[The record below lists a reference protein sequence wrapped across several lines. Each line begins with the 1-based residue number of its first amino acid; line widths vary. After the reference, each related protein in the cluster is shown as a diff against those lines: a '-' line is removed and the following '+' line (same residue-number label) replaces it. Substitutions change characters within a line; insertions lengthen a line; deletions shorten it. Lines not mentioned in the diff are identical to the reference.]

1 MVKQI
6 FRVAGAAAIVAI
18 GVLSA
23 SGPPTTQ
30 AQSTAGS
37 SSDQLLA
44 EVRQLRSEI
53 KQAADSSIRAQLF
66 VARLQL
72 QEQRVNA
79 AGQQLMDVQSRLTAV
94 RQQQDGVRQRLTATE
109 EGQALLRPED
119 RSDDQSR
126 ALRLQIEQLQA
137 RIDDLRSQE
146 TTLSAAVA
154 SGQARWTEFNERLDA
169 LERSISASDGR

>member
-1 MVKQI
+1 MVKRI
-6 FRVAGAAAIVAI
+6 LRVAGMAALVAI
-18 GVLSA
+18 GVLA
-23 SGPPTTQ
+23 AIGLPTTH
-30 AQSTAGS
+30 AQSAAGS
-37 SSDQLLA
+37 SSDQLLL

-79 AGQQLMDVQSRLTAV
+79 EGQQLMDVQNRLTAV
-94 RQQQDGVRQRLTATE
+94 RQQQDGVRLRLVATE

-126 ALRLQIEQLQA
+126 SLRLQLEQLQA
-137 RIDDLRSQE
+137 RVDELRAQE
-146 TTLSAAVA
+146 TTLDAAVA
-154 SGQARWTEFNERLDA
+154 SAQARWTEFNERLDA
-169 LERSISASDGR
+169 LERSISSSDSR